1 MGGTGA
7 IVQGL
12 VKLLALL
19 GIPIR
24 YNAPVTQVRIANN
37 KAVGV
42 ELQNGEFIPADI
54 VVSNADTAWTY
65 KYLVAPEHRRHWSDR
80 KIDNGRYSMGLFV
93 WYFGTNKQYHDV
105 PHHMMVLG
113 PRYKELL
120 TDIFKRHKLAQDFSL
135 YLHRPTATDPSLAPA
150 GCDTFYALS
159 PVPHLDSGTDWASFA
174 DTYRARIQEA
184 LERDVL
190 PGLSNHIVT
199 SKMMTPQDFKD
210 RLWSFKGAG
219 FGLEPLLLQSAWFRP
234 HNRSEDVPGLYVVGA
249 GTHPGAGVP
258 GVLMSAKALETVV
271 PHVDAFV

>member
-1 MGGTGA
+1 
-7 IVQGL
+7 
-12 VKLLALL
+12 
-19 GIPIR
+19 
-24 YNAPVTQVRIANN
+24 
-37 KAVGV
+37 
-42 ELQNGEFIPADI
+42 
-54 VVSNADTAWTY
+54 
-65 KYLVAPEHRRHWSDR
+65 
-80 KIDNGRYSMGLFV
+80 
-93 WYFGTNKQYHDV
+93 
-105 PHHMMVLG
+105 
-113 PRYKELL
+113 
-120 TDIFKRHKLAQDFSL
+120 L
-135 YLHRPTATDPSLAPA
+135 YLHRPTATDPSLAPS

-271 PHVDAFV
+271 PHAHAFV